1 MSYRKPNP
9 VIVEVATAEIAE
21 VRIDPLHN
29 HRALY
34 SRRTFQP
41 EEVIAEFTSRATY
54 EHPNYLTVQLGD
66 TEHIEL
72 FPDYL
77 ECINHSCD
85 PNCFF
90 DTDRMQLICLKPI
103 AEGEEMSFFYPSTE
117 WDMDQ
122 AFQCHCGS
130 HNCIEVIK
138 GAKYLGAGAIRNYRF
153 TSFIRQK
160 LAAAK

>member
-1 MSYRKPNP
+1 MSFRKPHA
-9 VIVEVATAEIAE
+9 VVTVEVATSELAD
-21 VRIDPLHN
+21 VRIDPIHN

-34 SRRTFQP
+34 SRREFKP
-41 EEVIAEFTSRATY
+41 EEVISEFTSRSTY
-54 EHPNYLTVQLGD
+54 KHPNYLTVQLGD

-72 FPDYL
+72 FPDFL

-90 DTDRMQLICLKPI
+90 DTDKMQLIALKTI
-103 AEGEEMSFFYPSTE
+103 AEGEEMTFFYPSTE

-130 HNCIEVIK
+130 EKCIESIK
-138 GAKYLGAGAIRNYRF
+138 GARYLSKNIVKKYRF
-153 TSFIRQK
+153 TSFIKQK
-160 LAAAK
+160 LASS